1 MSDNTVLQSLIWFQ
15 VLKVYLTIVV
25 SIKAVPVSKL
35 YIVVG
40 VKKEMKVLILWLK
53 KKVRGSSQG
62 QGLTTHFNSRL

>member
-25 SIKAVPVSKL
+25 PIKAVPVSKL

-53 KKVRGSSQG
+53 KKSKGK
-62 QGLTTHFNSRL
+62 

>member
-25 SIKAVPVSKL
+25 PIKAVPVSKL

-53 KKVRGSSQG
+53 KKK
-62 QGLTTHFNSRL
+62 